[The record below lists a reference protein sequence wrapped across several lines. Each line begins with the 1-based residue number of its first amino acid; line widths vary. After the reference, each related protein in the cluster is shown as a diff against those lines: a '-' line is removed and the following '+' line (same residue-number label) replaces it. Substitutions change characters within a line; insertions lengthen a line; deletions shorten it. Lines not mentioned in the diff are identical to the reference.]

1 MSSEART
8 VSVQILGQEYKIR
21 STEDAAFVR
30 EVAVHV
36 DETMRAISA
45 RMTSATATQLAVLA
59 ALNFAEELL
68 RERRNGGGGGGGG
81 DEADERLR
89 AVLRRLE
96 EIVAV
101 VPADAPASSH
111 R

>member
-36 DETMRAISA
+36 DEAMRAISA

-68 RERRNGGGGGGGG
+68 RERRNGGGGH

-89 AVLRRLE
+89 AVLRRLD

-101 VPADAPASSH
+101 VPADAPASS
-111 R
+111 RR

>member
-8 VSVQILGQEYKIR
+8 ISVQILGQEYKIR
-21 STEDAAFVR
+21 STEDVAFVR

-45 RMTSATATQLAVLA
+45 RMTAATPTQLAVLA

-68 RERRNGGGGGGGG
+68 RERRNGGGGR
-81 DEADERLR
+81 ETDERLR
-89 AVLRRLE
+89 AVLHRLE
-96 EIVAV
+96 EIVAAA
-101 VPADAPASSH
+101 PADAPAPAP